1 VAKSLP
7 ADLIDSILPD
17 VDSIIAGL
25 PADLVESDDELRARV
40 RLTLLIAHVAA
51 DTDDL
56 EAAITV
62 LRGRAAGDF
71 SVNPFG
77 PRVKADTFESITDI
91 AELARTDERLD
102 LTTVLALLYESGA
115 IAARLG
121 RRLILFLAFNA
132 YVRRAIWKHGTDEIL
147 RRDLGTDRYVGLGR
161 RVILAS
167 EISSLAVGEGYRATE
182 RELLARDAAARR
194 AALDE
199 LLGAQSVDVRA
210 AARIRRLAVR
220 YGMDADATYR
230 VAAIMPGPE
239 ADPTPEE
246 PGMDEAD
253 LEQLADRIDRL
264 LRRSARGHAAS
275 SGIRVPLAMTW
286 RGAIVAILA
295 ADAREWQRLQEAVR
309 STLGRPRSEPSWTA
323 VAVQA
328 EGVTRLASALAE
340 LQEGLTVA
348 EAIGRHGVI
357 DDLSEL
363 AIERLLL
370 SDPDLAGVVVER
382 ELGALLADQR
392 MGEELIETV
401 QTYFDAGGNR
411 REIARR
417 MHLADRTVT
426 YRLQRVE
433 ELLGHG
439 LDGEPGRRLSVALTL
454 HRLTSDSRR

>member
-1 VAKSLP
+1 
-7 ADLIDSILPD
+7 
-17 VDSIIAGL
+17 
-25 PADLVESDDELRARV
+25 
-40 RLTLLIAHVAA
+40 
-51 DTDDL
+51 
-56 EAAITV
+56 
-62 LRGRAAGDF
+62 
-71 SVNPFG
+71 
-77 PRVKADTFESITDI
+77 
-91 AELARTDERLD
+91 
-102 LTTVLALLYESGA
+102 
-115 IAARLG
+115 
-121 RRLILFLAFNA
+121 
-132 YVRRAIWKHGTDEIL
+132 
-147 RRDLGTDRYVGLGR
+147 
-161 RVILAS
+161 
-167 EISSLAVGEGYRATE
+167 
-182 RELLARDAAARR
+182 
-194 AALDE
+194 
-199 LLGAQSVDVRA
+199 
-210 AARIRRLAVR
+210 
-220 YGMDADATYR
+220 MDADLTYR